1 MTLDMAHNLI
11 MQELEQAVAKHP
23 RWPVDPIHAV
33 AIMAEESGE
42 AVRASL
48 NMVYE
53 SGNMAELR
61 REVIQTGAMAFRVL
75 MNLDYSEWGDK

>member
-1 MTLDMAHNLI
+1 MTLDMAYNLI
-11 MQELEQAVAKHP
+11 MQELDEATAKHP
-23 RWPVDPIHAV
+23 RWPTDPIHAV

-48 NMVYE
+48 NLVYE

-75 MNLDYSEWGDK
+75 MNLDYSEWEK

>member
-1 MTLDMAHNLI
+1 MTREMAFKLI
-11 MQELEQAVAKHP
+11 YQELESAVTKHP
-23 RWPVDPIHAV
+23 RWPTDPIHAV

-48 NMVYE
+48 NLVYE

-61 REVIQTGAMAFRVL
+61 REVIQTGAMAIRVL
-75 MNLDYSEWGDK
+75 MNLDYSEWGE

>member
-1 MTLDMAHNLI
+1 MTLDMANNLI
-11 MQELEQAVAKHP
+11 MQELELAVAKHP
-23 RWPVDPIHAV
+23 RWPTDPIHAV

-48 NMVYE
+48 NLVYE

-61 REVIQTGAMAFRVL
+61 REVIQTGAMAIRVL
-75 MNLDYSEWGDK
+75 MNLDYSEWGE